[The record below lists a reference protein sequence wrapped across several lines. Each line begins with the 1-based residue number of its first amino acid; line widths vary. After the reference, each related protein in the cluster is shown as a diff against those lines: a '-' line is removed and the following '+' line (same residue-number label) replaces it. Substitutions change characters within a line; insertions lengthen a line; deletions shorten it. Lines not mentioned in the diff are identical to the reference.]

1 MSRLHTTA
9 LAVVLTLLPG
19 LALADMVNLP
29 RLDFPADTAGTV
41 SQGCIQPGTLA
52 TPCQQDQ

>member
-1 MSRLHTTA
+1 MNRLHAAA
-9 LAVVLTLLPG
+9 LAVALVLLPG

-29 RLDFPADTAGTV
+29 RLDFPADETGTV